1 MKRFYYI
8 IIILLIGYTSQAQN
22 TKTQL
27 IDKDKDKYEK
37 NVFNNQFN
45 QQIDSIAEYRKLHD
59 RIPEQLPDWVFIPAD
74 FGKSLKIV
82 AFSDPNMEK
91 NEAIQQAIHRA
102 KAIYV
107 LLNKSVVSNIT
118 DDYTNMRE
126 ADRHA
131 LYETKFQDF
140 SLIKAKVP
148 YNNSSISV
156 LDTFFT
162 KYGEAIV
169 FLDFSFL
176 NDAQFNMDTIEIKGE
191 QLQVFIEKNF
201 RKEKIEFFNL
211 FVNDKV
217 TSADSLSKISQYNFK
232 VVNRGYDISS
242 LYGDTLIEFQERT
255 YNYRCNIDFVKDSTQ
270 IDLNYFSLNRG
281 LWNASITGLLTN
293 ITALT
298 KQLASQVINS
308 NDFYTLKNEGL
319 IRTVARNKVS
329 FGFNSYQLIENQFYI
344 DLNGEINDF

>member
-344 DLNGEINDF
+344 DLNGQIKQF